1 MMLVHLMH
9 ASRSARAARLASSW
23 LLELLVIGATESVVF
38 IFVSLIQNRELH
50 YCGKHRS
57 RSRLIDGSFNM
68 GWDRRLVRAEQCV
81 VEYACFPLIVL
92 DLQLNVTTTI
102 IEVLKRCAQ

>member
-38 IFVSLIQNRELH
+38 IFYHLFKIA
-50 YCGKHRS
+50 
-57 RSRLIDGSFNM
+57 SFITVANI
-68 GWDRRLVRAEQCV
+68 AHE
-81 VEYACFPLIVL
+81 A
-92 DLQLNVTTTI
+92 
-102 IEVLKRCAQ
+102 A